1 MVGLTAVTGAAAGVD
16 VDGVAVGS
24 VARPA
29 SAVEVAEV
37 LREAAARGL
46 TVVPCGA
53 GTKLTWG
60 RPPERA
66 DVLLDLS
73 AMDRVLDHAS
83 GDLVLVA
90 EAGAPLAAVQA
101 TAATARQRLAVDETV
116 PGATVG
122 GTVAAATSGP
132 LRVLAGT
139 VRDLLIGVT
148 VVRADG
154 TVARAGGKVV
164 KNVAGYDLMK
174 LVAGSF
180 GTLAVVTEAVFRLHP
195 VPAATA
201 YLTVTSTGPGDLAGA
216 AAAAVHAPVA
226 ASAVEVDLPPDGPG
240 TLTVLLE
247 GTAAGVAGR
256 SAVLSALL
264 PTAIRLP
271 ARPTGWGAHPWD
283 VTARGDDRATALKV
297 TCRLSAV
304 GEVLTA
310 TRALDVP
317 LHLRGSAGA
326 GVLYGAIPPGPGPE
340 AAAAAVAYLRAVA
353 VRSGGALVVLDAP
366 ASVKAAVDL
375 WGPVPALALM
385 RRVKDQFDPD
395 RRLSPGRFVGGI

>member
-1 MVGLTAVTGAAAGVD
+1 MAVEPAAVTAAD
-16 VDGVAVGS
+16 VDGVPVGA
-24 VARPA
+24 VARPT
-29 SAVEVAEV
+29 STDEVAEI
-37 LREAAARGL
+37 LREAAARDL

-73 AMDRVLDHAS
+73 AMNRVLDHAG

-90 EAGAPLAAVQA
+90 EAGTPLATVRA

-174 LVAGSF
+174 LVAGSL

-195 VPAATA
+195 VPAATS
-201 YLTVTSTGPGDLAGA
+201 YLTVTSTEPADLAVA
-216 AAAAVHAPVA
+216 AAAAVHSPVA

-256 SAVLSALL
+256 ADVVSALL
-264 PTAIRLP
+264 TGAERFTEPP
-271 ARPTGWGAHPWD
+271 DGWGTYPWRAA
-283 VTARGDDRATALKV
+283 ARGDMRATALKV

-304 GEVLTA
+304 GEVLA
-310 TRALDVP
+310 AARRLDVAV
-317 LHLRGSAGA
+317 HLRGSAGA
-326 GVLYGAIPPGPGPE
+326 GVLYGAVPPGTEPS
-340 AAAAAVAYLRAVA
+340 AVAAAVESLRATA
-353 VRSGGALVVLDAP
+353 VRGGGALVVLDAP
-366 ASVKAAVDL
+366 AAVKAAVDV

-385 RRVKDQFDPD
+385 RRVKEQFDPD